1 MNKQLTF
8 RLQEAGFE
16 VCYDPPRD
24 GDCFYHAAAR
34 QLSSSCEA
42 AKNEV
47 FEHLKSNCLNVS
59 RD

>member
-8 RLQEAGFE
+8 RIQEAGFE

-34 QLSSSCEA
+34 QLGSSGEA

-47 FEHLKSNCLNVS
+47 FEYLKSNRLNVS

>member
-8 RLQEAGFE
+8 RIQEAGFE
-16 VCYDPPRD
+16 ACYDPLRD

-34 QLSSSCEA
+34 QLGSSCEA

-47 FEHLKSNCLNVS
+47 FEYLKSNRLNVS